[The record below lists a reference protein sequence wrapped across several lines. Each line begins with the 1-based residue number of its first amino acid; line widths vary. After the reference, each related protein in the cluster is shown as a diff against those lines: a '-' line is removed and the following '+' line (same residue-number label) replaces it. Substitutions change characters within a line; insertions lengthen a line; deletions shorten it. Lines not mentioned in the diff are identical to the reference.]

1 MFSNSD
7 LIWPHPWLHP
17 SNPTPTV
24 PKPPLQSCLHTKISN
39 FQKLVLKARLSLLY
53 RASPSKSTIV
63 YTWWYIM
70 ARFIKKSALI
80 WVCINICWSSRGKW
94 VKRRKVIL
102 NRSCYWN
109 VIGCFIVV
117 FSSHWLGEIS
127 DSEQKLVGLVNKLH
141 HECRKGPL
149 VAAFRSPLMKVW
161 DKSVKTLGLWILT
174 SWLHSLNL

>member
-7 LIWPHPWLHP
+7 LIWPHPSLHP
-17 SNPTPTV
+17 QTPHHLYPNHPYSLAYT
-24 PKPPLQSCLHTKISN
+24 PRSRI
-39 FQKLVLKARLSLLY
+39 FQKLFLKARLSLLY

-141 HECRKGPL
+141 HECIKGPL